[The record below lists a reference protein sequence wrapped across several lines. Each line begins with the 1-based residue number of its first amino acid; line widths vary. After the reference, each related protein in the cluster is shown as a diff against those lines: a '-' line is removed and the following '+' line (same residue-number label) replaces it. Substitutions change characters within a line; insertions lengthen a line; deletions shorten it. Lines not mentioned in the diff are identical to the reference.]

1 MKILATLGSPRK
13 KGNTATL
20 LNAFLKGTN
29 DRAGAEVEFVY
40 LQEKDIQPC
49 KSCQSCRRSPFLKC
63 AINDDMQRVNRAC

>member
-40 LQEKDIQPC
+40 LQK
-49 KSCQSCRRSPFLKC
+49 KTFS
-63 AINDDMQRVNRAC
+63 RAKAANLAEITLEMCHQ